1 MTNRLVPDSG
11 LLCECLHVI
20 RNHFTR
26 KVFGSPQ
33 YRGCMEPGCS
43 CTQFKD
49 VGLFN
54 RQYKEMK

>member
-43 CTQFKD
+43 CTQFKEA
-49 VGLFN
+49 GLF
-54 RQYKEMK
+54 RRT